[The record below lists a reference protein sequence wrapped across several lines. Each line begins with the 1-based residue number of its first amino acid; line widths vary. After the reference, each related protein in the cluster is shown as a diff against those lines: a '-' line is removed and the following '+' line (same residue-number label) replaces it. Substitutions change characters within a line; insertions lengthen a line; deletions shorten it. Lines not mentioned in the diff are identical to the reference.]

1 MEGCTFHVVV
11 PADEDGEGAG
21 SAQGRLEEA
30 LQRLGACGTEATGE
44 VGLADPM
51 DAIRHAMAADS
62 YMGIILTT
70 PHIGASRWLHR
81 DLPHRVE
88 REFNVTVE
96 WIEAHG
102 DSPDEATTVHT
113 DLPSSDKTGLN
124 RSGDM

>member
-1 MEGCTFHVVV
+1 
-11 PADEDGEGAG
+11 
-21 SAQGRLEEA
+21 
-30 LQRLGACGTEATGE
+30 
-44 VGLADPM
+44 M

-62 YMGIILTT
+62 YMGIILAT
-70 PHIGASRWLHR
+70 PHIGASRRLHR

-102 DSPDEATTVHT
+102 DSADEETTVHT

-124 RSGDM
+124 RPGDM